1 MAYVPKSDKEI
12 LRDLRGMILGRTAVN
27 DILAGSVLNT
37 LLSAVAQEIASA
49 ERRLLDIRESFF
61 LRSATGTDLDE
72 RVAELPPIGITRLNE
87 SNASGSAMFFRRAD
101 SAGNLLIPA
110 GSLVSTETGV
120 QFKTVNDAVI
130 LNGDFEIDN
139 VQIVA
144 LIAGT
149 ESNVGIGEINTI
161 VSLPAD
167 VIEARNTQALSNGTD
182 SESDEDL
189 RDRAYLYL
197 QSLARCQKS
206 ALEFLALTF
215 VSSSGDKMKFAKIFE
230 DAEKPAYSELVVDD
244 GSGLNINSVSIA
256 GSTTG
261 GTIPSGG
268 TRILFHQAPATAPIT
283 TANLTVTR
291 GGVAVAIQDSDI
303 ISLPERGLCYLKDT
317 VIQAG
322 DLWQIANYR
331 VYQGFI
337 SELQKE
343 IEGNVNNTSVLTGF
357 RACGTRVVVTI
368 ADSQFINFDMALSVD
383 FAENFNVIENR
394 VRTVLTQYINNLAPS
409 ETLYI
414 SALVEVSREIN
425 GVTDVIFYVRNSE
438 DRLQNIYTS
447 TPRSAIRV
455 RANSITISAIREV

>member
-72 RVAELPPIGITRLNE
+72 RVAELPPVGITRLNE

-167 VIEARNTQALSNGTD
+167 IIEARNTQALSNGTD

-256 GSTTG
+256 GSVTAG
-261 GTIPSGG
+261 VIPSGG

-291 GGVAVAIQDSDI
+291 GGVPVVIQDSDI

-322 DLWQIANYR
+322 DIWQIANYR

-343 IEGNVNNTSVLTGF
+343 IEGNVNNTSILTGF

-368 ADSQFINFDMALSVD
+368 ADSQFIDFDMALSVD